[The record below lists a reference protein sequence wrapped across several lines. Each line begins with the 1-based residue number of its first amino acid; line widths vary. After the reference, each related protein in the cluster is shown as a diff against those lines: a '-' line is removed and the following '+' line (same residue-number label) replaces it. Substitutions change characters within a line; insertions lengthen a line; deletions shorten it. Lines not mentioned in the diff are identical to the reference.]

1 MIKDKIKTI
10 MRSDKFII
18 TLGIIAGLLLLANL
32 WFSSYTFLK
41 EDNLAKRDIERIE
54 KVEDKLLQLEDE
66 LKQMKTQEVK

>member
-54 KVEDKLLQLEDE
+54 KVEDKLFQLEDE

>member
-1 MIKDKIKTI
+1 MIKDKVKTI
-10 MRSDKFII
+10 MKSDKFII
-18 TLGIIAGLLLLANL
+18 TLGVIAGLLLLANL

-41 EDNLAKRDIERIE
+41 EDNLVKRDIERIK

>member
-10 MRSDKFII
+10 VRSDKFII

-41 EDNLAKRDIERIE
+41 EDNLVKRDIERIE
-54 KVEDKLLQLEDE
+54 KVEDRLIQLEDE

>member
-41 EDNLAKRDIERIE
+41 EDNLVKRDIERIE
-54 KVEDKLLQLEDE
+54 KVEDRLLQLEDE

>member
-1 MIKDKIKTI
+1 MVKDKVKAI
-10 MRSDKFII
+10 MKSDKFII

-41 EDNLAKRDIERIE
+41 ENNLVKRDIERIK

>member
-1 MIKDKIKTI
+1 MIKDKVKTI

-18 TLGIIAGLLLLANL
+18 TLGVIAGLLLLANL

-41 EDNLAKRDIERIE
+41 EDNLVKRDIERIK